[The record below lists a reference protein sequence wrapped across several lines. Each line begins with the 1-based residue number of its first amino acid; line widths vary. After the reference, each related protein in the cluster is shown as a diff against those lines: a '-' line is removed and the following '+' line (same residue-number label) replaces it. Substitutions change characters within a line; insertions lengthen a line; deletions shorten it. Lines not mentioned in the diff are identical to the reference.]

1 MLSHPLGHPHTL
13 GVLEH
18 SRSKKGGHT
27 KEPMVS
33 QWSKSR
39 DIDVDFCYSERKC
52 APSGAGARELAVIQ
66 AVVTGVWLEM

>member
-13 GVLEH
+13 GVLKH
-18 SRSKKGGHT
+18 SRSKEGSHT

-39 DIDVDFCYSERKC
+39 DVDMAFCYSEREC
-52 APSGAGARELAVIQ
+52 ALSGAGPRELAVTE
-66 AVVTGVWLEM
+66 AVVKGVLS